1 MDFTQFPVDPFTAL
15 VTHDSPDGH
24 RHGGKNLSVLY
35 QYHPTVLG
43 DQGLNGNRHIIIVH
57 PHNDDVVGIMSD
69 GNGHCPLGDAI
80 ATQQGNRNIAGGLCL
95 STTATLT
102 MSWDGSWMKSPCPS
116 RAIRAFPLAVTT
128 PPGRMSMVV
137 TSSLVSLN
145 LNFSTEKSLTW
156 KLPLTCSML

>member
-43 DQGLNGNRHIIIVH
+43 DQGLNGNSHIIIVH

-80 ATQQGNRNIAGGLCL
+80 AAQQGDRNIAGGLVSFHHGNLDDVLGWIMDEEPLPVTCY
-95 STTATLT
+95 T
-102 MSWDGSWMKSPCPS
+102 C
-116 RAIRAFPLAVTT
+116 FPLGGYH
-128 PPGRMSMVV
+128 PPRKNVNGGDII
-137 TSSLVSLN
+137 T
-145 LNFSTEKSLTW
+145 
-156 KLPLTCSML
+156 